1 MLHFYKNKTALLLS
15 LTQTPQ
21 TMKNIFALFLFVA
34 CVTTYGQDLRS
45 VLLDQLK
52 STHNKSNWFVSAN
65 VAVDGV
71 TAEQAAWK
79 DKGNHSVGQLTHHI
93 VFWNERV
100 LQELNGQKPADFNGK
115 NDETFDKFDKK
126 SWADLVK
133 RLDAVNTGIEKVVQE
148 ADEEKLKKIAGTIAN
163 VSAHNAYHT
172 GQIVVVRKQQGSWD
186 PAKGVN

>member
-1 MLHFYKNKTALLLS
+1 MKTIITLLLF
-15 LTQTPQ
+15 TVAATTFAQT
-21 TMKNIFALFLFVA
+21 
-34 CVTTYGQDLRS
+34 DLRS

-52 STHNKSNWFVSAN
+52 STHNKSNWFVAAN
-65 VAVDGV
+65 IAVDGV

-100 LQELNGQKPADFNGK
+100 LMDLNGKKPADFTGK
-115 NDETFDKFDKK
+115 NDETFDSFDKK
-126 SWADLVK
+126 AWADVVK
-133 RLDAVNTGIEKVVQE
+133 RLDAVMTGIEKVVQE

-172 GQIVVVRKQQGSWD
+172 GQIIVVRKQQGSWD